1 MEAIKAALT
10 YATEPR
16 RLFTDAVGGI
26 RLRSDEDIRSL
37 QGRAVRHSSAVKLI
51 ALVPIELSTD
61 AEDPAAVKAK
71 FEWLIRS
78 KLEEG
83 GFKVIPSDEFASIWK
98 KTVAKLGPVYDPAS
112 GKRDDKKFNA
122 AFATAARELWGET
135 GADALLHSAIAVV
148 KAEFSSN
155 LAEWHGTI
163 DYVRPEGVWGMLSG
177 PQGYGTVPALSLWV
191 DLVDFQGTEMYVNAG
206 GIQVMSKV
214 STGMKVYEVPLHDR
228 FADEAKNVRSV
239 AIALNPLIGRPAP
252 PAN

>member
-1 MEAIKAALT
+1 MRPKLAAYLLLALVLSGCAATKT
-10 YATEPR
+10 YDPFKVAQ
-16 RLFTDAVGGI
+16 
-26 RLRSDEDIRSL
+26 SDIR
-37 QGRAVRHSSAVKLI
+37 GRVKVV

-61 AEDPAAVKAK
+61 AEDPAGVKAK

-98 KTVAKLGPVYDPAS
+98 KTVAQHGPIYDPAS

-122 AFATAARELWGET
+122 AFAAAARELWGKT
-135 GADALLHSAIAVV
+135 GADALLQAVIAVV

-155 LAEWHGTI
+155 LAEWHGAI
-163 DYVRPEGVWGMLSG
+163 DYVRPDGVWGVFSG
-177 PQGYGTVPALSLWV
+177 RQYVGTVPALSLWV
-191 DLVDFQGTEMYVNAG
+191 GLVDFQGTEMYVNAG

-214 STGMKVYEVPLHDR
+214 GSGMKFYEVPLHDL
-228 FADEAKNVRSV
+228 FADQAKNLRSV
-239 AIALNPLIGRPAP
+239 AIALNPLIGQPAP